1 METRKVIHIK
11 SSLFINIPSSIAE
24 ELKIKKGDVLWVGK
38 ISKDSLIVTKS
49 KTSGKVEAMGAGV
62 DRIKAVAE
70 EELLKIRRSAKAFE
84 RMFLNNILNSLM
96 GVNFD
101 ATTSELKRVVTDS
114 IKGAMA
120 LKSKKK
126 KAR

>member
-11 SSLFINIPSSIAE
+11 SSLFINIPSSIAG

-38 ISKDSLIVTKS
+38 ISKDSLIITKS